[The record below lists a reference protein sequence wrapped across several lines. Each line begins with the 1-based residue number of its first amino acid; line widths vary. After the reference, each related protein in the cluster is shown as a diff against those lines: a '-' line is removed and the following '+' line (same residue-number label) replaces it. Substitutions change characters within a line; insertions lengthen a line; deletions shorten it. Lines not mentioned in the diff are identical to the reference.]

1 MTRASPS
8 FPKIADSWSGI
19 LLRAWVILISLS
31 LGSALVTV
39 LALDRRIGGT
49 LVLLLALL
57 KARVILSRYLGLDA
71 APRWRRGFNLTL
83 GLFCAVLLGLFLV

>member
-1 MTRASPS
+1 MTRSLSS
-8 FPKIADSWSGI
+8 FPKSSGTWPTKLSQAWGVLIA
-19 LLRAWVILISLS
+19 LS

-39 LALDRRIGGT
+39 LVLDRRIGGA
-49 LVLLLALL
+49 LVVGLALL

-83 GLFCAVLLGLFLV
+83 GLFCAVLLGLFLI